1 MKDEIMACAQTLAE
15 LLKASEEYNLYME
28 AKRKMQADT
37 GAIGIIQDLRQRQM
51 ALHLAEMMGTETE
64 DSSKELEDI
73 YLSLSLNP
81 TIGEYLTAEYR
92 FGKVLRRIK
101 GVLAELLEQQE
112 QEIFPVES
120 GEYLN

>member
-1 MKDEIMACAQTLAE
+1 
-15 LLKASEEYNLYME
+15 
-28 AKRKMQADT
+28 
-37 GAIGIIQDLRQRQM
+37 M
-51 ALHLAEMMGTETE
+51 ALQLAEMMGTETE
-64 DSSKELEDI
+64 DTSKELEEI

-81 TIGEYLTAEYR
+81 AIGEYLTAEYR